1 MANFTPTPQ
10 QARAISDQDVD
21 ILVSASSGSGKT
33 AVLVDRVIELLKT
46 DPTLNI
52 DRFSWSP
59 YQGSR
64 QEYAGPDSSAVA
76 K

>member
-21 ILVSASSGSGKT
+21 ILVSASAGSGKT

-52 DRFSWSP
+52 DQFLLVTFTK
-59 YQGSR
+59 
-64 QEYAGPDSSAVA
+64 EAA
-76 K
+76 KNMRTGFASGC